1 LDILRGV
8 VLERSVYGALALT
21 RAAELRARLAF
32 AVPIAAVACLFTR
45 DATPFVWYVL
55 AAAAQLFDHW
65 VGAPFRAAPTEEL
78 TPRLRLAYRSSMAL
92 SATAYSSLGIY
103 LWFVGG
109 PAGQVFG
116 SVLPAGAVLH
126 MTLNVERSQRAWL
139 AGWVPHAVVLVATPV
154 IFASISPALDLL
166 VFGGASLG
174 CVIYLLNAL
183 KSVRKLQRTAFALQA
198 ANEEADRLRAAA
210 EEASVAKT
218 AFLAT
223 LSHEIRT
230 PLNGIVAVGTL
241 LRRTELSPEQS
252 EHATI
257 LEDSTEI
264 LMGVLNDVLDLA
276 KIESGKL
283 AIDPVDFDL
292 RGKLEAAA
300 RVWAQRAEQKAI
312 AVTADLAGL
321 PGWVRSDPLR
331 VQQIVF
337 NLLSNAVKFTDE
349 GEVRLAAGRM
359 DHDGRPF
366 LWIEVADS
374 GCGMDA
380 ETAERV
386 FAGFEQASAGVART
400 HGGTG
405 LGLAISRRLADL
417 LGGSLT
423 VKSELGVGST
433 FRLEI
438 PFEAAQAP
446 VEEADPCDEDVH
458 APALRILVADDH
470 EVNLRVLRLLL
481 EPMGHDLVMVANG
494 QEAVEAARR
503 EPFDVILLDMQMP
516 VMGGVEA
523 AGLIG
528 KARLN
533 AATPMIALTANA
545 MQHHRDEWA
554 AVGVTTFVTKP
565 INVAELLGAVAEA
578 VSDRLGDVP
587 AASKG
592 LAGR

>member
-1 LDILRGV
+1 MV
-8 VLERSVYGALALT
+8 
-21 RAAELRARLAF
+21 
-32 AVPIAAVACLFTR
+32 
-45 DATPFVWYVL
+45 
-55 AAAAQLFDHW
+55 AAQLFDNW
-65 VGAPFRAAPTEEL
+65 VGTPFRKSPTEEL
-78 TPRLRLAYRSSMAL
+78 SAAQRLAFRSSMAL
-92 SATAYSSLGIY
+92 SATAYSSLGLF

-116 SVLPAGAVLH
+116 SILPAGSVLH
-126 MTLNVERSQRAWL
+126 MTPNVKRSQRAWL
-139 AGWVPHAVVLVATPV
+139 AGWLPHAVILVVTPV
-154 IFASISPALDLL
+154 IYGVFSPARDLL
-166 VFGGASLG
+166 AFGAASFG

-198 ANEEADRLRAAA
+198 ANDEAARLRAAA

-230 PLNGIVAVGTL
+230 LLNGIVAVGTL
-241 LRRTELSPEQS
+241 LRRTDLSAEQA
-252 EHATI
+252 EHAAI

-300 RVWAQRAEQKAI
+300 RVWAQRAEQKALR
-312 AVTADLAGL
+312 VTADLGDL

-337 NLLSNAVKFTDE
+337 NLLSNAAKFTDE
-349 GEVRLAAGRM
+349 GRVCLTAGRM
-359 DHDGRPF
+359 DRAGRPF

-386 FAGFEQASAGVART
+386 FAGFEQARADIART

-423 VKSELGVGST
+423 VKSAPGVGST

-438 PFEAAQAP
+438 PFEAAHGAAQ
-446 VEEADPCDEDVH
+446 EADPSPDVAE

-481 EPMGHDLVMVANG
+481 DPMGHDLVMVANG
-494 QEAVEAARR
+494 LEAVEAARR

-523 AGLIG
+523 ARRIG
-528 KARLN
+528 EAGPN
-533 AATPMIALTANA
+533 TATPMIALTANA

-554 AVGVTTFVTKP
+554 AVGVTRFVTKP
-565 INVAELLGAVAEA
+565 INVAELLGAVAE
-578 VSDRLGDVP
+578 VGQGD
-587 AASKG
+587 ASE
-592 LAGR
+592 ARARA